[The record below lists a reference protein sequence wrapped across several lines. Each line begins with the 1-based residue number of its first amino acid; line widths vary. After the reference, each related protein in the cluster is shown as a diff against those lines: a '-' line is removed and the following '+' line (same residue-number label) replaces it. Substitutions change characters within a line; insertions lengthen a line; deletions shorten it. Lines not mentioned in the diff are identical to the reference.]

1 MIVDNLNKEEL
12 IIFGS
17 NARSEILKGVKKLS
31 SVVKETLGP
40 RGRNVL
46 LDEPFGKIP
55 TFSKDGVSVAR
66 RSIKSITNTYENIG
80 ARAILG
86 ASELALENAG
96 DGTTSSIVLTEIIYK
111 EGIEAVEN
119 HGCNPILLK
128 RSLEKCCNE
137 VVKELTSIAKPVDF
151 TKDLKG
157 VAMVSS
163 NFDNEISDVVSN
175 IFKECGKDTKIS
187 VDRSAIG
194 KTYYEKRDGYELEGC
209 GPVSS
214 YFTSLKGKV
223 SWEEEDVRVLIVS
236 GTLEYCEE
244 LDSFFNHAFV
254 DKQAKLL
261 IIAQGFSD
269 QIVQSLGLNVA
280 KNGICINCVK
290 LNTRGDLGRDILEDL
305 AVLTNT
311 VIFGENELKK
321 VKDIEFNLLGVADKV
336 ISRPDYTII
345 TGSKKYSEKVSSYV
359 SLLKTRLS
367 EGMDYMNPM
376 REMKLKERI
385 AKLTDGICNI
395 YINAFSD
402 QEYKEIK
409 EHYDDCICSCR
420 CAIDSGLLPGG
431 GSAFIKA
438 LKKLVSNNWNNIS
451 ELNNKEMNCAKAII
465 SKALETPLE
474 TLLINCGV
482 ENEEERKELVSKVV
496 SSDIEFGFNLTNTEY
511 NLVNMFEQGILDA
524 AKVPINSLVSAVS
537 SAGML
542 LSTSVCI
549 VSPKEITAEMLGM

>member
-1 MIVDNLNKEEL
+1 MIIDDKNKEEL

-17 NARSEILKGVKKLS
+17 RARKEILKGVEKLA

-66 RSIKSITNTYENIG
+66 RSIKSITDTYENIG

-96 DGTTSSIVLTEIIYK
+96 DGTTSSIVLTEVIYK
-111 EGIEAVEN
+111 EGINAVEN

-128 RSLEKCCNE
+128 RNLEKCCQE
-137 VVKELTSIAKPVDF
+137 VIKNLKSMAKPVDF
-151 TKDLKG
+151 SKDLKS

-175 IFKECGKDTKIS
+175 IFKECGKDIKIS
-187 VDRSAIG
+187 IDRSAIG

-209 GPVSS
+209 GPASS
-214 YFTSLKGKV
+214 YFTSLKGRV
-223 SWEEEDVRVLIVS
+223 SWEEEDVRILIVS

-261 IIAQGFSD
+261 VVAQGFSD
-269 QIVQSLGLNVA
+269 QIIQSLGLNVA
-280 KNGICINCVK
+280 KNGICVNCVK
-290 LNTRGDLGRDILEDL
+290 LNTRGDLGKDILEDL
-305 AVLTNT
+305 AALTNT
-311 VIFGENELKK
+311 VIFGENELRK

-336 ISRPDYTII
+336 ISRPDYTVI
-345 TGSKKYSEKVSSYV
+345 TGNKKNSEKVASYV

-376 REMKLKERI
+376 REIKLKERI
-385 AKLTDGICNI
+385 SKLTDGICNV

-431 GSAFIKA
+431 GSSFIKV
-438 LKKLVSNNWNNIS
+438 LKKLESSNWNNIS
-451 ELNNKEMNCAKAII
+451 DFKSKEMICAKEIL
-465 SKALETPLE
+465 SKALKTPLE

-482 ENEEERKELVSKVV
+482 ENEEERKELISKVV
-496 SSDIEFGFNLTNTEY
+496 SSDECFGFDLTNTDYE
-511 NLVNMFEQGILDA
+511 LVNMFDCGILDA

-537 SAGML
+537 SAGIL